1 MNTKS
6 IAVGGV
12 VLAIGSYFAHAVV
25 RTSLEATAT

>member
-12 VLAIGSYFAHAVV
+12 VLAIARYFALAVV
-25 RTSLEATAT
+25 RTSLEATT